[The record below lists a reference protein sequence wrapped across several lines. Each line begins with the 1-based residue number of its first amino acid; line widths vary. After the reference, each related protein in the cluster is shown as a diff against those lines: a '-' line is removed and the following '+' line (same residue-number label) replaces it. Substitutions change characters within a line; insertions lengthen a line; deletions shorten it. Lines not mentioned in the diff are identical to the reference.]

1 MLQRHD
7 PTTNPYQQEKVAP
20 PQGGQTRDDLVLQY
34 CDLVKYAALRLL
46 SRLPNSVQFDDLFNA
61 GVIGLMDAIEKF
73 DHSLGI
79 QFETYAKIRI
89 KGAMLDEIRAMD
101 WIPRSLR
108 QKSNELEKTLM
119 ALEQK
124 LGRSPLDEEMAS
136 ELGLSIE
143 EYYKLL
149 CESKSISLVPEDIYE
164 LLRENNSGRCLTTE
178 SEDLFQQAYQ
188 QELRQHLSEAIATL
202 PRKEQTVLSLY
213 YHDELTMKEIG
224 VIMGYT
230 ESRISQIHTK
240 TVLKL
245 RTRLLRKF
253 KREDLPEH
261 LQVAD
266 SC

>member
-1 MLQRHD
+1 MLQKQD
-7 PTTNPYQQEKVAP
+7 INGNPYQQQNVILTEAS
-20 PQGGQTRDDLVLQY
+20 RDKEDLVLQHW
-34 CDLVKYAALRLL
+34 DLVKYTALRVI

-61 GVIGLMDAIEKF
+61 GVIGLMDAIDRF
-73 DHSLGI
+73 DRSLGI

-89 KGAMLDEIRAMD
+89 RGAILDEIRAMD

-108 QKSNELEKTLM
+108 QKSNELEKTLV

-124 LGRSPLDEEMAS
+124 LGRPPGDEELAA
-136 ELGLSIE
+136 ELGISME

-149 CESKSISLVPEDIYE
+149 DESKSISLLPEDVYE
-164 LLRENNSGRCLTTE
+164 ILKENNCCHCLSTE
-178 SEDLFQQAYQ
+178 SEDLFQQTYQ
-188 QELRQHLSEAIATL
+188 QELRQHLGEAIAAL

-213 YHDELTMKEIG
+213 YYEELTMKEIG
-224 VIMGYT
+224 AIMGYT

-253 KREDLPEH
+253 KRDDLPEH
-261 LQVAD
+261 LQVAE